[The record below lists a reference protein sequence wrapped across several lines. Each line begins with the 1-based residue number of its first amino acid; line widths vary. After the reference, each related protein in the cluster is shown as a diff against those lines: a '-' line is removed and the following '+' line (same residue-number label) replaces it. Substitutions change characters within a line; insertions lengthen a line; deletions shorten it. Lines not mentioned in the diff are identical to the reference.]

1 MLGLQLRDSDLTQ
14 KVVEYCFNKGIIL
27 GWTLHSNSL
36 IRIAPPL
43 IIDEKLLDECFKTIL
58 EAVETF
64 A

>member
-1 MLGLQLRDSDLTQ
+1 MLGLQLRDAELTQ
-14 KVVEYCFNKGIIL
+14 KVVEYCFEKGIIL

-36 IRIAPPL
+36 VRIAPPL
-43 IIDEKLLDECFKTIL
+43 IIDEELLEECFETIV